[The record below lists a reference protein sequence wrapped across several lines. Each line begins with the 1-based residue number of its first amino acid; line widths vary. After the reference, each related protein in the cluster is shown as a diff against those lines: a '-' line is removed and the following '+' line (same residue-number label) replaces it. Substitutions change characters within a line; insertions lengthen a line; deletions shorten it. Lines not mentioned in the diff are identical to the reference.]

1 MEIVKIR
8 QATKQGYALCEVGG
22 VADFS
27 YPDSK
32 TRRGRVQGNGQ
43 ICPTILSEMMGI
55 CKVEKGGDENMSK
68 EYEYRIRKLTPR

>member
-1 MEIVKIR
+1 MELVKIR

-27 YPDSK
+27 YPDSE

-43 ICPTILSEMMGI
+43 IAPTITAESGMICKIEPSEHGMNKIILSE
-55 CKVEKGGDENMSK
+55 KKQ
-68 EYEYRIRKLTPR
+68 